1 MYTMRF
7 VFPTCCGGPY
17 TSHIMMQSVY
27 WRVSPPWWFK
37 GSRYIS
43 IASLHLIAK
52 FHQSSHLN
60 LRLPKASPLRH
71 QIANIFFVHIVM
83 CKSQR
88 RTAKIAAN
96 KFPTCTGQLLSL
108 PWCLRGWG
116 VMGMQSGRGRR
127 SCHLLNCLV
136 ISLQRSNNVASL
148 LRDSDFFQEF
158 EQEESPQLLFLLKII
173 WHIHCSSNNDWY
185 LG

>member
-1 MYTMRF
+1 MRF

-27 WRVSPPWWFK
+27 WRASPPWWFK

-71 QIANIFFVHIVM
+71 QIANILFVHIVM

-148 LRDSDFFQEF
+148 LRDSDFFSKLTKTNHHSF
-158 EQEESPQLLFLLKII
+158 YF
-173 WHIHCSSNNDWY
+173 C
-185 LG
+185 

>member
-1 MYTMRF
+1 MVVLTPATLWCNQF
-7 VFPTCCGGPY
+7 TGGFHLLDGLGVTIY
-17 TSHIMMQSVY
+17 INCKLAFNSKVSSVIT
-27 WRVSPPWWFK
+27 FE
-37 GSRYIS
+37 
-43 IASLHLIAK
+43 
-52 FHQSSHLN
+52 
-60 LRLPKASPLRH
+60 PKVAQGQPFEA
-71 QIANIFFVHIVM
+71 QIANILFVHILM

-148 LRDSDFFQEF
+148 LRDSDLFQEI